1 MRVPTRLSIR
11 NEGGKWT
18 SEGHPSF
25 EHALMRWMSIP
36 LNERRGGLL
45 SPASA
50 PEPRLPSYAE
60 ISKVKNGSIAMGRFG
75 MGLLCVDRD
84 LARRMRHRIVTELS
98 GLDIDSADEYPRV
111 TRIVAFGHEIDERRA
126 LTPQQ
131 AASWRKGIAKLMEDE
146 AEEPTLV
153 FPRWGGR
160 GAPPPPPRK
169 PAPAPGEAEDADWV
183 EVADEAPAP
192 PAPVLAL
199 PAPRPPSPPAGLLRA
214 ALAMIAAPGCGAG
227 AGSLLLKAV
236 PESFADDAA
245 AAAWARTA
253 CEVLREFGG
262 GLAAAS
268 PPAPAVAPVPEPVPE
283 PVAQPEPE
291 PVPEPEMAADTAEEP
306 EVAPEP
312 VTVPAPEPAPAAE
325 GGKRRLRPVVGAG
338 SRVTGLRK
346 RVWETLSP
354 SRPMRKAEVARAMN
368 HGRGAI
374 IRAVEELVALGAA
387 EDRGGQRYVKL
398 PIRA

>member
-1 MRVPTRLSIR
+1 
-11 NEGGKWT
+11 
-18 SEGHPSF
+18 
-25 EHALMRWMSIP
+25 
-36 LNERRGGLL
+36 
-45 SPASA
+45 
-50 PEPRLPSYAE
+50 
-60 ISKVKNGSIAMGRFG
+60 
-75 MGLLCVDRD
+75 
-84 LARRMRHRIVTELS
+84 MRHRIVTEMS

-111 TRIVAFGHEIDERRA
+111 TRIVAFGHEIDERRV

-131 AASWRKGIAKLMEDE
+131 AASWRKGIAKLMEDD
-146 AEEPTLV
+146 AGEPTLV

-160 GAPPPPPRK
+160 GAPPPPPPK
-169 PAPAPGEAEDADWV
+169 PEPAPVEAEDAEWV
-183 EVADEAPAP
+183 EVADEPVP
-192 PAPVLAL
+192 PVAAPVLAL
-199 PAPRPPSPPAGLLRA
+199 PPPRPASPPAGLLRA
-214 ALAMIAAPGCGAG
+214 ALAMVVAPGCGAG

-262 GLAAAS
+262 GLAAPSVPVPAVE
-268 PPAPAVAPVPEPVPE
+268 PAPAP
-283 PVAQPEPE
+283 QPEPAPDPVVVDVPE
-291 PVPEPEMAADTAEEP
+291 AVQEPARPVP
-306 EVAPEP
+306 
-312 VTVPAPEPAPAAE
+312 PEPAPAVD
-325 GGKRRLRPVVGAG
+325 GGKRSPRPVVGPG

-354 SRPMRKAEVARAMN
+354 SRPMRKAEVARVMN

-387 EDRGGQRYVKL
+387 EDKGGQRYVKL